1 MGILKNAKKDATY
14 RKESPNEIHEVIE
27 FDRNEVIKNT
37 KANANIGH
45 SIANNKG
52 NKGGEDNNKEEEIT
66 LPLKWDETNLI
77 VNEMNKNSTMKIDE
91 PKTPYEGGF
100 NPNNDYYRTDNEN
113 EEGEEKEEEFA
124 LGEGIDDKDEALPE
138 IEKMVVED
146 STKESE
152 EESEEQPTTRERPLT
167 FEEKRREH
175 YLHKGDV
182 LKSSKREY

>member
-14 RKESPNEIHEVIE
+14 RKESPNEIYEVIE

-45 SIANNKG
+45 SIANIKG
-52 NKGGEDNNKEEEIT
+52 NKGGEDDKEEEIT
-66 LPLKWDETNLI
+66 SPLKWDETNLI

-113 EEGEEKEEEFA
+113 EEEEKEEEFA

-138 IEKMVVED
+138 IEKVVE
-146 STKESE
+146 EEPE
-152 EESEEQPTTRERPLT
+152 EEEEVESTTRERPLT